1 MATLICVKQLVYIHT
16 LTRPILVVLSQAAA
30 RWVSGWLTPLA
41 TKLIPGRQSAAAIR
55 LGILVAA
62 LLVQIVCL
70 VILAQLIELCIDLAE
85 LWAILAHK
93 HLEITLDETT

>member
-1 MATLICVKQLVYIHT
+1 MKQLVYLHT
-16 LTRPILVVLSQAAA
+16 MTQPFLVVLSRAAA

-41 TKLIPGRQSAAAIR
+41 TKLIPSRRSAAAIR
-55 LGILVAA
+55 LGILAVA

-70 VILAQLIELCIDLAE
+70 VILSELISLCIDLAE
-85 LWAILAHK
+85 LWTVLAQK